1 MPRSVTVCLEQQ
13 WGQPQPNGSSKNLSN
28 DADFVTYLPTFS
40 SLLCKVWMLE
50 WIAFDNMEVNSPR
63 SLESPLFFLK
73 RFWNMDV
80 HRSVLN
86 GLCFHCFNLF
96 ICNMR
101 TAWSKHLGSFNW
113 KCSDVLWL
121 WRHKNS
127 IFLEQAHKKK
137 KNNHQFRKAICF
149 VTWKLTFFLWLPKIS
164 TSAPRL
170 MPATV

>member
-13 WGQPQPNGSSKNLSN
+13 WGQPQPNGSSKKLSN

-50 WIAFDNMEVNSPR
+50 WIVFDNMEVNSPR

-137 KNNHQFRKAICF
+137 NNHQFRKAICC

>member
-13 WGQPQPNGSSKNLSN
+13 WGQPQPNGSSKKLPNYVH
-28 DADFVTYLPTFS
+28 FVTYLPIFS

-50 WIAFDNMEVNSPR
+50 WIVFDNMKVNSPR

-73 RFWNMDV
+73 RLWNTDV

-86 GLCFHCFNLF
+86 GLCFHYFNLF

-113 KCSDVLWL
+113 KSSDVLWL

-127 IFLEQAHKKK
+127 ILLEQAYKK
-137 KNNHQFRKAICF
+137 
-149 VTWKLTFFLWLPKIS
+149 
-164 TSAPRL
+164 
-170 MPATV
+170 